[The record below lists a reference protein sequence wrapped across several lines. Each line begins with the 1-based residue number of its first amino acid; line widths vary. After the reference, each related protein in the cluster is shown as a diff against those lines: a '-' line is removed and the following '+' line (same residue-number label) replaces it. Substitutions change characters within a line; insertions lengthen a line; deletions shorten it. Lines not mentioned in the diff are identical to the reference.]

1 MKNEFKV
8 FDTLSVLFNLES
20 NVVIGTEVSQIL
32 VVEVGMALILEN
44 CGLIF
49 LGAHKNLLD
58 LPPGTLVIY
67 IMSA

>member
-1 MKNEFKV
+1 MNLKF
-8 FDTLSVLFNLES
+8 LIYISSVLYNLES

-32 VVEVGMALILEN
+32 VVEVGMAFVLDN

-49 LGAHKNLLD
+49 LGAHENLLD
-58 LPPGTLVIY
+58 LSPGTLVIY